1 MSAFKAEFK
10 GSSRQVVKSLL
21 NNLIGRF
28 GLNFVKPI
36 TKTVSKA
43 GIDKILASKQVITFK
58 EINEENFL
66 VTFILLLIK
75 IFVKVII
82 LIILKLI

>member
-1 MSAFKAEFK
+1 LSALKDEFK
-10 GSSRQVVKSLL
+10 GSPIQVVKNLL

-43 GIDKILASKQVITFK
+43 GLYRNLASKQVITFN
-58 EINEENFL
+58 EIN
-66 VTFILLLIK
+66 
-75 IFVKVII
+75 
-82 LIILKLI
+82 